1 MSCHFQTGST
11 SIASPSRRRW
21 PS

>member
-1 MSCHFQTGST
+1 MSCHSQTGST
-11 SIASPSRRRW
+11 SIALPSRRRW